1 MFRNGDGRVLR
12 DVACDFLC
20 TFLHDEAAEAAEI
33 HVVLV
38 GQRRLD
44 AIHESLNDCLTHNI
58 LIFGRVL
65 PDICYRTVS
74 VAGRGLR
81 EK

>member
-44 AIHESLNDCLTHNI
+44 AIHESFDDCLNLHLLN
-58 LIFGRVL
+58 
-65 PDICYRTVS
+65 
-74 VAGRGLR
+74 AGALSDFAYDCLLYTSPSPRD
-81 EK
+81 